1 MSEWAES
8 NIGNAG
14 RVFAGLVAVIRRES
28 ALFLLGIG
36 VVAVHILDDNF
47 VQPQPGTGATD
58 HLVSGL
64 VPLAV
69 IASAAA
75 AHGRLRAGLRAAL
88 ALLFGV
94 LGVLA
99 RTQAA
104 YYAFNGRVAG
114 DDYTGLLSILAGLL

>member
-14 RVFAGLVAVIRRES
+14 RVFGLVAVIRRES

-64 VPLAV
+64 VPP
-69 IASAAA
+69 AA
-75 AHGRLRAGLRAAL
+75 
-88 ALLFGV
+88 
-94 LGVLA
+94 
-99 RTQAA
+99 
-104 YYAFNGRVAG
+104 
-114 DDYTGLLSILAGLL
+114 